1 MLGFLDKESI
11 MEEIKK
17 CIRTAATILKSE
29 AGVMDKDGL
38 IFAST
43 DPSAEGQVDSAS
55 RAVMNGQD
63 RFLSTSNK
71 SYMKISINDQVR
83 YIVYLCD
90 TGTGARVNLELLGE
104 WINTVIREHGTDAE
118 KEIFIKSV
126 LLENE
131 LSGEIPVKAR
141 EYKINLNEARLVI
154 VVRTNETDGASTLD
168 ILQSIYGES
177 SNSTVLAMDEST
189 SLIVLN
195 VSELSEAGSEADKEA
210 YVDEI
215 TEALLDSLN
224 NEGITAY
231 IGVGSFVPQFPQIA
245 KSYRDAM
252 LALRVGK
259 IFEKNCYISKYNRLG
274 IGRLIYQLPS
284 TLCRMFIEEVFPNE
298 AYKSLDEDTLATI
311 DCFFENNLNGSETSR
326 ELFVHRNTLV
336 YRLDKVKKNTGLDLR
351 SFDDAVMFKMASMV
365 RTYLQYLETSKDNMI
380 R

>member
-141 EYKINLNEARLVI
+141 EYKINLSEPRLVI

-195 VSELSEAGSEADKEA
+195 VSELSEAGSEADKDA

>member
-141 EYKINLNEARLVI
+141 EYKINLSEARLVI

-195 VSELSEAGSEADKEA
+195 VSELSEAGSESDKDA

>member
-43 DPSAEGQVDSAS
+43 DSSAEGQVDSAS

-141 EYKINLNEARLVI
+141 EYKINLSEPRLVI

>member
-1 MLGFLDKESI
+1 

-141 EYKINLNEARLVI
+141 EYKINLSEPRLVI

-195 VSELSEAGSEADKEA
+195 VSELSEAGSESDKDA

>member
-1 MLGFLDKESI
+1 MLGFLDKEST

-141 EYKINLNEARLVI
+141 EYKINLSEARLVI

>member
-1 MLGFLDKESI
+1 MLGFLDKEST

-141 EYKINLNEARLVI
+141 EYKINLSEPRLVI

-195 VSELSEAGSEADKEA
+195 VSELSEAGSEADKDA

>member
-1 MLGFLDKESI
+1 MLGFLDKEST

-141 EYKINLNEARLVI
+141 EYKINLSEPRLVI